1 MKLKNLHYAWVIT
14 FVAAVILAV
23 QALSLQVFGIFL
35 IPLTEQFGWERGV
48 LSGAYSIS
56 FLLSGILGIFTGR
69 LSDTYGPRILL
80 TVSGLTMGAA
90 LILMSYIDSLWQVYF
105 VWGLLLG
112 VGRGCCVVPLVS
124 TIPRWF
130 EEKRGVAVGIAVAGI
145 GLGGIIWPPLAQWLI
160 SSYGWPRAFFFLGLI
175 TLALITPLA
184 QLIKQSPE
192 RAGVKAYG
200 ETAAVI
206 EEQSVALTRDLPVNQ
221 VIRAGRFWVLG
232 LLLFCFVF
240 SVHVMTVHIAP
251 YAQDIGFSEVVAASF
266 LSVIAGAS
274 VFGRLS
280 MGFISDRTGGRL
292 ALSVCL
298 IMAILALIWLL
309 FAQEAWMFY
318 IFAVV
323 FGLAW
328 GGLVPLTTVVTAE
341 LFGLKYLGALIGVML
356 LIGSAGGSLGA
367 PLAGTIFDITGGY
380 RPAFFICIALCAIAI
395 IFSVILL
402 RYKVERSK
410 V

>member
-14 FVAAVILAV
+14 FAGAVILAT
-23 QALSLQVFGIFL
+23 QALTLQIFGIFL
-35 IPLTEQFGWERGV
+35 IPLTEQFGWERGA
-48 LSGAYSIS
+48 LSGAYSLS

-69 LSDTYGPRILL
+69 LSDNYGPRILL
-80 TVSGLTMGAA
+80 TVSGLIMGAA
-90 LILMSYIDSLWQVYF
+90 LILMSYVDSLWQVYF
-105 VWGLLLG
+105 VWGFLLG
-112 VGRGCCVVPLVS
+112 VGRGCCLVPLVS
-124 TIPRWF
+124 TVPRWF
-130 EEKRGVAVGIAVAGI
+130 EEKRGIAIGIALAGI
-145 GLGGIIWPPLAQWLI
+145 GLGGVIWPPLSQWLI
-160 SSYGWPRAFFFLGLI
+160 SSYDWPRAFFILGLI
-175 TLALITPLA
+175 TFALITPLA

-206 EEQSVALTRDLPVNQ
+206 EEQSVALTSELPVNQ
-221 VIRAGRFWVLG
+221 VIRDSRFWLLG
-232 LLLFCFVF
+232 LLQSCFIF
-240 SVHVMTVHIAP
+240 SVQVMTVHIAP
-251 YAQDIGFSEVVAASF
+251 YAQDIGFSKVVAASF

-274 VFGRLS
+274 AFGRLS

-292 ALSVCL
+292 ALSACL
-298 IMAILALIWLL
+298 VIAVLALIWLL
-309 FAQEAWMFY
+309 FARESWMFY
-318 IFAVV
+318 LFAVI

-328 GGLVPLTTVVTAE
+328 GGLVPLITVVTAE
-341 LFGLKYLGALIGVML
+341 LFGLKYLGALIGAML

-367 PLAGTIFDITGGY
+367 PFAGTIFDVTEGY

>member
-1 MKLKNLHYAWVIT
+1 
-14 FVAAVILAV
+14 
-23 QALSLQVFGIFL
+23 
-35 IPLTEQFGWERGV
+35 
-48 LSGAYSIS
+48 LSGAYSMS
-56 FLLSGILGIFTGR
+56 FLLSGVLGIFTGR

-80 TVSGLTMGAA
+80 TVSGLVMGAA
-90 LILMSYIDSLWQVYF
+90 LILMSYVDSLWQVYL

-112 VGRGCCVVPLVS
+112 VGRGCCMVPLVS
-124 TIPRWF
+124 TVPRWF
-130 EEKRGVAVGIAVAGI
+130 EEKRGIAIGITVAGI

-160 SSYGWPRAFFFLGLI
+160 SSFSWPRAFLILGLI
-175 TLALITPLA
+175 VFALITPLA
-184 QLIKQSPE
+184 QFIKQSPE

-206 EEQSVALTRDLPVNQ
+206 EEQSVTLTSDLPVNQ
-221 VIRAGRFWVLG
+221 VIKASRFWMLG
-232 LLLFCFVF
+232 LLHFCFIFAVQ
-240 SVHVMTVHIAP
+240 VINVHIAP

-266 LSVIAGAS
+266 LSVLAGAS
-274 VFGRLS
+274 AFGRFS

-298 IMAILALIWLL
+298 IIAVLALTCLL

-318 IFAVV
+318 LFAVV

-356 LIGSAGGSLGA
+356 LIGSAGGALGA

-380 RPAFFICIALCAIAI
+380 SVAFSLCIALCALAI

-402 RYKVERSK
+402 RYKVERNK

>member
-1 MKLKNLHYAWVIT
+1 MKLKNLHYGWVIT
-14 FVAAVILAV
+14 FVGAAILAI
-23 QALSLQVFGIFL
+23 QALILQIFGIFL
-35 IPLTEQFGWERGV
+35 VPLTEQFGWERGA
-48 LSGAYSIS
+48 LSGAYSMS

-80 TVSGLTMGAA
+80 TASGLIMGAA
-90 LILMSYIDSLWQVYF
+90 LILMSYVDSLWQVYL

-124 TIPRWF
+124 TVPRWF
-130 EEKRGVAVGIAVAGI
+130 EEKRGIAVGIAVAGI
-145 GLGGIIWPPLAQWLI
+145 SLGGMIWPPLAQWLI
-160 SSYGWPRAFFFLGLI
+160 SSYDWPRAFFILGLI
-175 TLALITPLA
+175 IFALIIPLS

-206 EEQSVALTRDLPVNQ
+206 EEQSVALTSDLPVNQ
-221 VIRAGRFWVLG
+221 VIRDSRFWLLG
-232 LLLFCFVF
+232 LLQFCFIF
-240 SVHVMTVHIAP
+240 SVQVINVHIAP
-251 YAQDIGFSEVVAASF
+251 YAQDIGFSKVVAASF

-274 VFGRLS
+274 AFGRLS

-292 ALSVCL
+292 ALTVCL
-298 IMAILALIWLL
+298 IMAILALIWFL
-309 FAQEAWMFY
+309 FAREAWMFY
-318 IFAVV
+318 LFAVV

-328 GGLVPLTTVVTAE
+328 GGLVPLTTVVAAE
-341 LFGLKYLGALIGVML
+341 LFGLKYLGALMGVMM

-380 RPAFFICIALCAIAI
+380 SLAFSICIALCALAI
-395 IFSVILL
+395 MFSVILL

>member
-1 MKLKNLHYAWVIT
+1 
-14 FVAAVILAV
+14 
-23 QALSLQVFGIFL
+23 
-35 IPLTEQFGWERGV
+35 
-48 LSGAYSIS
+48 LSGAYSMS
-56 FLLSGILGIFTGR
+56 FLLSGVLGIFTGR

-80 TVSGLTMGAA
+80 TVSGLVMGAA
-90 LILMSYIDSLWQVYF
+90 LILMSYVDSLWQVYL
-105 VWGLLLG
+105 VWGIPLG
-112 VGRGCCVVPLVS
+112 VGRGCCMVPLVS
-124 TIPRWF
+124 TLPRWF
-130 EEKRGVAVGIAVAGI
+130 EEKRGIAVGIAVAGI
-145 GLGGIIWPPLAQWLI
+145 GLGGVIWPLLAQWLI
-160 SSYGWPRAFFFLGLI
+160 SSFSWPRAFFILGLI
-175 TLALITPLA
+175 VFALITPLA

-206 EEQSVALTRDLPVNQ
+206 EEQSVALTSDLPVNQ
-221 VIRAGRFWVLG
+221 VIKASRFWMLG
-232 LLLFCFVF
+232 LVHFCFIFAVQ
-240 SVHVMTVHIAP
+240 VINIHIAP
-251 YAQDIGFSEVVAASF
+251 YAQDIGFSDAVAASF

-274 VFGRLS
+274 AFGRFS
-280 MGFISDRTGGRL
+280 MGFISDKTGGRL

-298 IMAILALIWLL
+298 IIAILALICLL

-318 IFAVV
+318 LFAVV
-323 FGLAW
+323 FGLAC
-328 GGLVPLTTVVTAE
+328 GGLVPLTTVVIAE
-341 LFGLKYLGALIGVML
+341 LFGLKYLGAIIGVML

-380 RPAFFICIALCAIAI
+380 SVAFSLCIALCALAI

>member
-1 MKLKNLHYAWVIT
+1 MKLKNLHYGWVIA
-14 FVAAVILAV
+14 FVGAAILAT
-23 QALSLQVFGIFL
+23 QALTLQVFGIFL
-35 IPLTEQFGWERGV
+35 VPLTEQFGWERGA
-48 LSGAYSIS
+48 LSGAYSMS
-56 FLLSGILGIFTGR
+56 FLLSGVLGIFTGR

-80 TVSGLTMGAA
+80 TVSGLVMGAA
-90 LILMSYIDSLWQVYF
+90 LILMSYVDSLWQVYL
-105 VWGLLLG
+105 VWGIPLG
-112 VGRGCCVVPLVS
+112 VGRGCCMVPLVS
-124 TIPRWF
+124 TLPRWF
-130 EEKRGVAVGIAVAGI
+130 EEKRGIAVGIAVAGI
-145 GLGGIIWPPLAQWLI
+145 GLGGVIWPLLAQWLI
-160 SSYGWPRAFFFLGLI
+160 SSFSWPRAFFILGLI
-175 TLALITPLA
+175 VFALITPLA

-206 EEQSVALTRDLPVNQ
+206 EEQSVALTSDLPVNQ
-221 VIRAGRFWVLG
+221 VIKASRFWMLG
-232 LLLFCFVF
+232 LVHFCFIFAVQ
-240 SVHVMTVHIAP
+240 VINIHIAP
-251 YAQDIGFSEVVAASF
+251 YAQDIGFSDAVAASF

-274 VFGRLS
+274 AFGRFS
-280 MGFISDRTGGRL
+280 MGFISDKTGGRL

-298 IMAILALIWLL
+298 IIAILALICLL

-318 IFAVV
+318 LFAVV
-323 FGLAW
+323 FGLAC
-328 GGLVPLTTVVTAE
+328 GGLVPLTTVVIAE
-341 LFGLKYLGALIGVML
+341 LFGLKYLGAIIGVML

-380 RPAFFICIALCAIAI
+380 SVAFSLCIALCALAI